1 MTEKISRG
9 SFRSLCMT
17 IALLGTA
24 WFATAQEPVKLT
36 LKDAVSYAL
45 KENQTARKSRLDVE
59 NAQYQIDEVRS
70 RALPQISGSASLL
83 HNAIQQLTP
92 LPNIFGPNP
101 NPNETILVTFGQKWS
116 TNAGISLNQNLFD
129 KSVFTGLK
137 AAKTTREFY
146 QLNAQLTEEQII
158 EQVATTYYQVLVQR
172 QQAVV
177 IDSALENSKRVQ
189 SILQSLFENG
199 LAKKIDV
206 DRISVNISNLANQRL
221 QLTNGITIQENQLKF
236 LIGMPLNTPISI
248 PDIQLGSIQPVAAL
262 SDDTVSLRTRSEYK
276 LLAKQ
281 FELLNFQKEAYK
293 AEYYPTLGLSSNYSY
308 QGTGNSFPLGKGKTQ
323 GVNWFDFASIS
334 LNLKIPI
341 FNGFA
346 TKARIKQADVSMR
359 KLEEDINNT
368 SLALN
373 LAFENAKTQ
382 MNNSIITLKSQEAN
396 VKLAE
401 EVFSNTQNNYNN
413 GLASLTDLLDA
424 ERSLT
429 ESRNSY
435 STSLLNYKVAEI
447 QLLKSKGELKS
458 IIN

>member
-1 MTEKISRG
+1 MTEKISR
-9 SFRSLCMT
+9 SNFRTLCMT
-17 IALLGTA
+17 IALLSTA
-24 WFATAQEPVKLT
+24 WFARAQEPVKLT

-70 RALPQISGSASLL
+70 RALPQITGSASLL

-236 LIGMPLNTPISI
+236 LIGMPINTAVTI
-248 PDIQLGSIQPVAAL
+248 PDIQPGTIQPVAAL
-262 SDDTVSLRTRSEYK
+262 SDDTVALRSRSEYK

-281 FELLNFQKEAYK
+281 YELLNFQKEAYK
-293 AEYYPTLGLSSNYSY
+293 AEYYPKHCFSSN
-308 QGTGNSFPLGKGKTQ
+308 
-323 GVNWFDFASIS
+323 
-334 LNLKIPI
+334 
-341 FNGFA
+341 
-346 TKARIKQADVSMR
+346 
-359 KLEEDINNT
+359 
-368 SLALN
+368 
-373 LAFENAKTQ
+373 
-382 MNNSIITLKSQEAN
+382 
-396 VKLAE
+396 
-401 EVFSNTQNNYNN
+401 
-413 GLASLTDLLDA
+413 
-424 ERSLT
+424 
-429 ESRNSY
+429 
-435 STSLLNYKVAEI
+435 
-447 QLLKSKGELKS
+447 
-458 IIN
+458 